1 MANKFFLRCV
11 WLRWTAWRYPASF
24 VTQNRRIHFWS
35 KKRQRK
41 SWSNKRRPRRQLK
54 HERELNVISPE
65 SLDKPREDVWLNRQ
79 KEWRWFALFR
89 FETSTPAPWVPSPTP
104 PPLSDSKLTS
114 PDLEEIP
121 IWIKPDNKKC
131 FCFKTRK
138 KKTTKV
144 LKSAALVMSN
154 PTTCMSDLSLT
165 TW

>member
-1 MANKFFLRCV
+1 MANKFFPRCV

-89 FETSTPAPWVPSPTP
+89 FETSTPAAPP
-104 PPLSDSKLTS
+104 PPLIHIHSSMIFKNTWLIWKNNILATKFCTKLAKRNYIRNLDG
-114 PDLEEIP
+114 PNIG
-121 IWIKPDNKKC
+121 K
-131 FCFKTRK
+131 
-138 KKTTKV
+138 
-144 LKSAALVMSN
+144 
-154 PTTCMSDLSLT
+154 
-165 TW
+165 